1 MLKKDCY
8 LLGSITKTR
17 GFKGELVLFLDVTNP
32 FEYERLE
39 SVFVEING
47 MLTPFFIEQIKIQN
61 NNRAHVL
68 FEQVSSEEDAQK
80 LTSKPIYLP
89 LISLPKLEGNEF
101 YDHEIP
107 GFEVIDQT
115 HGTVGVVI
123 QIIDLANNPLLQLD
137 NNGIE
142 ILVPMRNGT
151 VLKVDR
157 QNKQL
162 HIQAPPGLIEL
173 YLTKDNSED

>member
-1 MLKKDCY
+1 MLGNIAKA
-8 LLGSITKTR
+8 R

-32 FEYERLE
+32 HEYEHLE

-61 NNRAHVL
+61 NNRAHVF
-68 FEQVSSEEDAQK
+68 FEQVSSEEDALK
-80 LTSKPIYLP
+80 LTGKALYLP
-89 LISLPKLEGNEF
+89 LSTLPKLAGTEF

-107 GFEVIDQT
+107 DFEVLDQV
-115 HGTVGVVI
+115 HGAIGLVV
-123 QIIDLANNPLLQLD
+123 QIIDLANNPLLQID
-137 NNGIE
+137 NKGIE

-157 QNKQL
+157 ENKQL

-173 YLTKDNSED
+173 YLSKDNSED

>member
-8 LLGSITKTR
+8 LLGNVAKTR

-32 FEYERLE
+32 LEYEHLE

-47 MLTPFFIEQIKIQN
+47 MLTPFFIEQIKLQG
-61 NNRAHVL
+61 NNRAHVF
-68 FEQVSSEEDAQK
+68 FEQVDSEAEAQK
-80 LTSKPIYLP
+80 LTGKALYLP
-89 LISLPKLEGNEF
+89 LSTLPELEGNEF

-107 GFEVIDQT
+107 GFEVIDQA
-115 HGTVGVVI
+115 HGAVGLVV
-123 QIIDLANNPLLQLD
+123 QVIDLANNPLLQID
-137 NNGIE
+137 NKGIE

-151 VLKVDR
+151 VLQVDR
-157 QNKQL
+157 TNKQL

-173 YLTKDNSED
+173 YLSGDKSED

>member
-61 NNRAHVL
+61 NNRAHVF
-68 FEQVSSEEDAQK
+68 FEQISTEEEALK
-80 LTSKPIYLP
+80 LKGKSLYLP
-89 LISLPKLEGNEF
+89 LTALPKLSGNEF

-107 GFEVIDQT
+107 GFEVIDAV
-115 HGTVGVVI
+115 HGTIGIVI
-123 QIIDLANNPLLQLD
+123 QIIDLPSNPLLQID
-137 NNGIE
+137 KEGVE
-142 ILVPMRNGT
+142 ILVPLQKET
-151 VLKVDR
+151 VQKVDR
-157 QNKQL
+157 DNKYL
-162 HIQAPPGLIEL
+162 HIQSPPGLIEL
-173 YLTKDNSED
+173 YLA

>member
-1 MLKKDCY
+1 M
-8 LLGSITKTR
+8 
-17 GFKGELVLFLDVTNP
+17 F
-32 FEYERLE
+32 
-39 SVFVEING
+39 
-47 MLTPFFIEQIKIQN
+47 
-61 NNRAHVL
+61 
-68 FEQVSSEEDAQK
+68 
-80 LTSKPIYLP
+80 LP
-89 LISLPKLEGNEF
+89 LSTLPKLEGNEF

-107 GFEVIDQT
+107 GFEVIDEA
-115 HGTVGVVI
+115 HGAIGLVV
-123 QIIDLANNPLLQLD
+123 QVIDLTNNTLLQID

-157 QNKQL
+157 NNKQL